1 MLPCP
6 PQNQSNS
13 SERMNSRL
21 GASNTSGSCPPK
33 PPNGNWSTLTT
44 SAVCPTRSSSMRNIA
59 WSGAWQGKGNP
70 ASRTVTSSNRT
81 TPDGQS
87 RTSAGRGRSDR
98 NRDIQVAVCSDAIT
112 RGGAAA
118 SSSNSRRDPPTWSA
132 WKCEYTTAVT
142 GSDVTE
148 AIAARVA
155 SAPPRKG
162 SNSSTP
168 RFPT

>member
-1 MLPCP
+1 MVGCVAG
-6 PQNQSNS
+6 
-13 SERMNSRL
+13 E
-21 GASNTSGSCPPK
+21 
-33 PPNGNWSTLTT
+33 
-44 SAVCPTRSSSMRNIA
+44 
-59 WSGAWQGKGNP
+59 GNP

-81 TPDGQS
+81 APDGQS

-98 NRDIQVAVCSDAIT
+98 NRDIQVVVFFEAIT

>member
-1 MLPCP
+1 M
-6 PQNQSNS
+6 
-13 SERMNSRL
+13 
-21 GASNTSGSCPPK
+21 
-33 PPNGNWSTLTT
+33 
-44 SAVCPTRSSSMRNIA
+44 AVFFE
-59 WSGAWQGKGNP
+59 
-70 ASRTVTSSNRT
+70 
-81 TPDGQS
+81 
-87 RTSAGRGRSDR
+87 
-98 NRDIQVAVCSDAIT
+98 AIT